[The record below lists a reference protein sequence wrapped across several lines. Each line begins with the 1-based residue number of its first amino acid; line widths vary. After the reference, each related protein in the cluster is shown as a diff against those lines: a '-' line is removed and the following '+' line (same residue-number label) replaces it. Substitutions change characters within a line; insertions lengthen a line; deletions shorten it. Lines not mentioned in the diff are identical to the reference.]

1 MDDPDRDR
9 YRSRRLQFT
18 RTDFDDFIIALTAK
32 LRLDETADR
41 ILSGE
46 LQHPLINFQNE
57 NAANL
62 QRLNIPYFP
71 PASLLQGPAEYYV
84 RFLQLVTQALSFVG
98 VRLLL
103 LLKTKTSH
111 PGGM

>member
-1 MDDPDRDR
+1 MDDPDHSHSG
-9 YRSRRLQFT
+9 SRRLCFT
-18 RTDFDDFIIALTAK
+18 HTDFDDFIIAFTTK
-32 LRLDETADR
+32 LYLNEIVNNVLFD
-41 ILSGE
+41 E
-46 LQHPLINFQNE
+46 LQHSLIAFQLEHVNT
-57 NAANL
+57 L